1 MKQVASRNSGGTGVV
16 RERERER
23 ERGGVKALR
32 PFKEIIELERIQTKV
47 SFSAFKGA
55 LRVGLASYSV
65 TSGRKCLHCE
75 TISNCT
81 PTFTFCTFPSNDRLQ
96 RSSTLKHPAAHAIA
110 HLDLSRATLNF
121 TLHSNFLHAPSQ
133 HPFQSIEYR
142 ELENGI
148 ST

>member
-1 MKQVASRNSGGTGVV
+1 V

-81 PTFTFCTFPSNDRLQ
+81 PTVTYILSLLTIAFN
-96 RSSTLKHPAAHAIA
+96 AA
-110 HLDLSRATLNF
+110 
-121 TLHSNFLHAPSQ
+121 
-133 HPFQSIEYR
+133 PF
-142 ELENGI
+142 
-148 ST
+148 